1 MNATGDAFDCMTM
14 WTIRAAKAA
23 GLEQETLCA
32 IMAEAQNLAEQHPDD
47 GVLVRNMMQKR
58 WKDII
63 FDVPGAMQGMADWT
77 LYVWEPGRC
86 PVPVAFSPTGWEA
99 A

>member
-32 IMAEAQNLAEQHPDD
+32 IMAEAQALAEAHPDD
-47 GVLVRNMMQKR
+47 GVLVRDEMRKR
-58 WKDII
+58 WKDVILEMEPPPWSSAAW
-63 FDVPGAMQGMADWT
+63 V
-77 LYVWEPGRC
+77 LYVWEPMHC